1 MVLSPATGCA
11 AKKGKWSPSSARNL
25 EARVAFI
32 LPSFPSSSSFLASF
46 LPSFLSSFLLVE
58 AKQETKRHKRTMSDQ
73 QQSQNAEQKQQYVV
87 FLLLFLCLCV
97 FFFVLFNRSPCF
109 ACFLL
114 PNFIFFCAC
123 VVLRLSWCCSCCL
136 AIAHAFVLLW
146 LIFKGQLCC
155 CVEAT
160 QAKVTSTSAPCPE
173 NCKARQGLC
182 VCVCVCMSECVS
194 VSQCV

>member
-1 MVLSPATGCA
+1 MLPKKASGRRQAHETLKHVLLSFFLL
-11 AKKGKWSPSSARNL
+11 SHL
-25 EARVAFI
+25 L
-32 LPSFPSSSSFLASF
+32 LPSLLPFFLPSF
-46 LPSFLSSFLLVE
+46 LPSFWLRQNKKQKDTREQCRINSSP
-58 AKQETKRHKRTMSDQ
+58 RTLNRSN
-73 QQSQNAEQKQQYVV
+73 STWFSFCFFCV
-87 FLLLFLCLCV
+87 CV